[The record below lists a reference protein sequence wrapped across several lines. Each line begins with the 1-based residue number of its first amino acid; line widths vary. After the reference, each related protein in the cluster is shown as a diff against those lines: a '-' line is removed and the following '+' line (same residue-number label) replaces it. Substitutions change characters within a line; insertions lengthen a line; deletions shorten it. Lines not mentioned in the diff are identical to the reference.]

1 MTREVI
7 YVQSDTPL
15 AEVAEAMGREGI
27 SGVPVLNQA
36 GKVVG
41 VISEKDFSPVWE
53 LPARKIS

>member
-7 YVQSDTPL
+7 HVQNDTPL
-15 AEVAEAMGREGI
+15 ADVAESMGGSSI

-41 VISEKDFSPVWE
+41 VISEKDF
-53 LPARKIS
+53 